1 MHKLMNGEIDMMGD
15 VSYTEERAESLLY
28 PSLPMGSEDY
38 YFFVRP
44 GDSEFSNKSLFRFSE
59 HASCAVRFFARC
71 SQNRR
76 QYFV

>member
-44 GDSEFSNKSLFRFSE
+44 GDSEFINKSLFRN
-59 HASCAVRFFARC
+59 CAKIIQSFYVKK
-71 SQNRR
+71 Q
-76 QYFV
+76 